1 MKTFLYV
8 AYTHSAVPLAVPFA
22 SSQNYFLSDGVS
34 SESHCLYLDL
44 ET

>member
-8 AYTHSAVPLAVPFA
+8 AHTHSAVPLAVLFV
-22 SSQNYFLSDGVS
+22 SSQNYLLSDGVS
-34 SESHCLYLDL
+34 SESHCLCLYL